1 MGCLEHQEKPKSAL
15 LASLK
20 DPAQPVPQ
28 AERCW
33 QRQVKG
39 SYPSILCHLQALFTH
54 HGCQKVLGMAT
65 RCFWDDATDPG
76 AGRGSFLHQ
85 PS

>member
-20 DPAQPVPQ
+20 DLAQPVPQ

-39 SYPSILCHLQALFTH
+39 LLPQYPLPSPGLVHAPWLPEGPG
-54 HGCQKVLGMAT
+54 HGHSVFLG
-65 RCFWDDATDPG
+65 
-76 AGRGSFLHQ
+76 
-85 PS
+85 